1 MTTPRRAS
9 TLLELLVALP
19 IFAIIGAIGALVL
32 LETHRLARN
41 SDNAIT
47 GTRELRHATAVLAG
61 DLRPLAATD
70 IRAWSDTAIEFDAT
84 VGVGIVCEAR
94 TPRNE
99 LHLLPTSNADA
110 ARSSWNVAPQSGD
123 AVIAWRSA
131 TGISADP
138 IAMRST
144 LGNISTT
151 RNCNA
156 SPQLLGSA
164 TPSARTQRLTL
175 RDTLPQSVMLG
186 TPVRVA
192 RRTRLALYQASDG
205 GWYLGRTSWSG
216 TGWDVVQPVAGPL
229 QSPRNHGLHIEMR
242 DSLGITVAP
251 ATAAPAQ
258 VHIELRAPRRT
269 PNVTRASATVLVD
282 SAIVDITL
290 RADRSGEIP
299 QC

>member
-1 MTTPRRAS
+1 MTTRRRGS

-19 IFAIIGAIGALVL
+19 IFAIIGAMGALLL

-41 SDNAIT
+41 SDSAIT
-47 GTRELRHATAVLAG
+47 STRELRHATAVLAG
-61 DLRPLAATD
+61 DLRPLAAID

-84 VGVGIVCEAR
+84 VGIGIVCDAR
-94 TPRNE
+94 APRNE

-110 ARSSWNVAPQSGD
+110 GRSSWNVTPQSGD

-131 TGISADP
+131 TGISAEP

-144 LGNISTT
+144 LSSISAT
-151 RNCNA
+151 RNCSA

-164 TPSARTQRLTL
+164 TPSALTQRLTL

-192 RRTRLALYQASDG
+192 RRTRLALYHATDG
-205 GWYLGRTSWSG
+205 AWYLGRTSWSG
-216 TGWDVVQPVAGPL
+216 TGWDVIQPVAGPL

-242 DSLGITVAP
+242 DSMGTTVSP
-251 ATAAPAQ
+251 ATSPAAQ
-258 VHIELRAPRRT
+258 LHIELRAPRRT
-269 PNVTRASATVLVD
+269 PNVTRASAAVLVD
-282 SAIVDITL
+282 SAIVDITM